1 MKRAFALFFWIAVT
15 SNLQAQN
22 LFDIS
27 NTEKFANYLKQSGQ
41 FNLAA
46 VEYERL
52 AFLLSDDDSLK
63 ITLLDCYLLDRNYEA
78 VYRRSQQLQTQNNA
92 AISIFHSYAS
102 FALLSDNKFESANL
116 FLNSNH
122 SLSDTT
128 KAYYQAW
135 NFILQDKFK
144 EADKIV
150 APFKSNHK
158 FYGLTKIQDEAIKLP
173 RKSPAV
179 AGILSAF
186 IPGSGKWYAHER
198 KDAVIGFLSI
208 AALSYQAYRGFKKD
222 GQNSVYGWISAGL
235 GTGFYLG
242 NIYGSIKSV
251 KRFNSRQ
258 YAKLQPSIEKHFT
271 IYR

>member
-1 MKRAFALFFWIAVT
+1 MKNTFALFFWFAVT
-15 SNLQAQN
+15 TNLQAQN
-22 LFDIS
+22 LFDVN
-27 NTEKFANYLKQSGQ
+27 NTQQFAKYLKQSGQ

-46 VEYERL
+46 IEYERL
-52 AFLLSDDDSLK
+52 AFMLSDEDSLK
-63 ITLLDCYLLDRNYEA
+63 INLLDCYLLDRNYEA
-78 VYRRSQQLQTQNNA
+78 VYRRSQQLNTPNKA
-92 AISIFHSYAS
+92 AISIFHSFAS
-102 FALLSDNKFESANL
+102 FALLSDQQFETANL
-116 FLNSNH
+116 FLNSNN

-135 NFILQDKFK
+135 NLILQDKFK
-144 EADKIV
+144 EANKI
-150 APFKSNHK
+150 AEPYKSINR
-158 FYGLTKIQDEAIKLP
+158 FDGLTKIQDEAIKLP

-208 AALSYQAYRGFKKD
+208 AALSYQAFRGFKKD

-242 NIYGSIKSV
+242 NIYGSIKSA